1 MLACMLCFCLCG
13 IHTQSYS
20 AGTLSARDLRET
32 SNNEF
37 RTTNNEFRTT
47 SQGVDTLKPLQ

>member
-1 MLACMLCFCLCG
+1 MVACMLCFCLCG

-20 AGTLSARDLRET
+20 AGTLSAWDLRET
-32 SNNEF
+32 SND
-37 RTTNNEFRTT
+37 EFRTT